1 MDPRDTKL
9 AEMLVNYCV
18 AVQPG
23 ETVLIQ
29 TMDDVATP
37 LVTELVKAVYKA
49 K

>member
-23 ETVLIQ
+23 ENVLIQ
-29 TMDDVATP
+29 D
-37 LVTELVKAVYKA
+37 YG
-49 K
+49 